1 MKMDKKKQSVIENR
15 QCFIPQTRR
24 SAEDPSLKAE
34 KYVGKENIT
43 AK

>member
-1 MKMDKKKQSVIENR
+1 MKMDKKKYSFIENR

-34 KYVGKENIT
+34 KLGKENIT

>member
-1 MKMDKKKQSVIENR
+1 MKMDKKKQNTIENR
-15 QCFIPQTRR
+15 QCFILQTRR

-34 KYVGKENIT
+34 KIEKENIT